1 MTSDRQH
8 DEHLHDE
15 HRHRPPVP
23 RWTHIA
29 LRVDDIDASIA
40 WYETH
45 TPLELIER
53 RSDADGHGAWLG
65 HREQGEHP
73 FILVLAEFFPESRP
87 FGALP
92 KAVLGPF
99 AHLGIELPS
108 AADVDAV
115 AERAAADGCLVMAP
129 ERLPDPIGYI
139 CMVADPDGNLIEFSF
154 DQGVYARVIDR
165 QKATD
170 APEQQ

>member
-1 MTSDRQH
+1 MTDKQ
-8 DEHLHDE
+8 
-15 HRHRPPVP
+15 RHGPPAP

-29 LRVDDIDASIA
+29 LRVDNLERSIL

-53 RSDADGHGAWLG
+53 RSDADGYGAWLG

-99 AHLGIELPS
+99 AHLGIELPT
-108 AADVDAV
+108 AADVDRA
-115 AERAAADGCLVMAP
+115 AERAAADDCLVMAP

-139 CMVADPDGNLIEFSF
+139 CMVRDPDGNLIEFSF
-154 DQGVYARVIDR
+154 DQGVYARMN
-165 QKATD
+165 TE
-170 APEQQ
+170 APTANAPDQP